1 MIIIVAIVI
10 MIAFLIAV
18 VTVGI
23 IIINMRYTMILWHLV
38 LLCFYRKKYNNG
50 KTESGHVYDVP
61 DISLK
66 EVKPQTV
73 DPAYDEVKID
83 STVVTKEPVSDYE
96 VPVTA
101 ITEDSVDIATQCN
114 EAYSV
119 VKTQ

>member
-1 MIIIVAIVI
+1 MIIIVAIAI
-10 MIAFLIAV
+10 MIAFVITV
-18 VTVGI
+18 VTVGLI
-23 IIINMRYTMILWHLV
+23 IIIMRYTMTLWHLV
-38 LLCFYRKKYNNG
+38 LPCFYRKKYNNG

-83 STVVTKEPVSDYE
+83 STVTKEPVSDYE

-114 EAYSV
+114 EAYSI

>member
-50 KTESGHVYDVP
+50 KTEGGHVYDVP

-83 STVVTKEPVSDYE
+83 STVTKEPVSDYE

-101 ITEDSVDIATQCN
+101 ITEDSVDIATECN